1 MKIIVNEAGDV
12 LAKTTD
18 DGILIGGQHR
28 LLIAANTGEEC
39 FWQDSGKQ
47 VSLDAS
53 FMKQLASHGRHAP

>member
-1 MKIIVNEAGDV
+1 MKTIVNEAGDV

-18 DGILIGGQHR
+18 NGILSGQHR
-28 LLIAANTGEEC
+28 LLVAANAGEEC

-53 FMKQLASHGRHAP
+53 FMKQLASHSHHAP